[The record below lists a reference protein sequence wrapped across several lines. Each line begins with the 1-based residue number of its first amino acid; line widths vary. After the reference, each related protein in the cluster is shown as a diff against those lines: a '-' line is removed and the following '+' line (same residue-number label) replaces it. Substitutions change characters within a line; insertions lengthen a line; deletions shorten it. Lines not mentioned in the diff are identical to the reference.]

1 MIAKEKQL
9 TPNFFT
15 IRNHRMNPTTQVH
28 TAAQTAG
35 RAEGDS
41 TKGLRFAIIGAGN
54 IGGALAFG
62 LSQSQLVRSEDICIS
77 NTHSEKLERIKDFDP
92 AIRTTT
98 DNRACIAGADVV
110 VLAMKPWRLKE
121 AAEQIK
127 PWLDYDRQIVASM
140 VGGVGLSD
148 LQELFR
154 KDGGELPALY
164 YLIPNTAIA
173 ARQSM
178 TFLASRGARPEQDAA
193 LLEVFKDLGDAM
205 LVEERLMNAG
215 LVLASCGIAYALR
228 YIRANTQGGVLMGFT
243 PADAQRIVAQTMKG
257 AASLLHAEGSH
268 PESEIDKVT
277 TPAGLTIRGL
287 NAMERNGFTTAII
300 EGLMA
305 SIPGKV

>member
-1 MIAKEKQL
+1 MK
-9 TPNFFT
+9 
-15 IRNHRMNPTTQVH
+15 
-28 TAAQTAG
+28 
-35 RAEGDS
+35 
-41 TKGLRFAIIGAGN
+41 FAIIGAGN
-54 IGGALAFG
+54 IGSALAFG
-62 LSQSQLVRSEDICIS
+62 LAQSKLVRTEDISIS
-77 NTHSEKLERIKDFDP
+77 NTHPEKLERIRQCEP
-92 AIRTTT
+92 LIHTTT
-98 DNRACIAGADVV
+98 DNRECIDGADVV

-121 AAEQIK
+121 AAEQLK
-127 PWLDYDRQIVASM
+127 PWLDYDHQIVASM

-148 LQELFR
+148 LKEIFER
-154 KDGGELPALY
+154 DGQVPPLY

-173 ARQSM
+173 ACQSM
-178 TFLASRGARPEQDAA
+178 TFLSSAGATKEQDEA
-193 LLEVFKDLGDAM
+193 LLAVFKELGDAM

-257 AASLLHAEGSH
+257 AASLLSADGSH

-287 NAMERNGFTTAII
+287 NAMERNGFTTSII

-305 SIPGKV
+305 SIPQSK

>member
-1 MIAKEKQL
+1 MK
-9 TPNFFT
+9 
-15 IRNHRMNPTTQVH
+15 
-28 TAAQTAG
+28 
-35 RAEGDS
+35 
-41 TKGLRFAIIGAGN
+41 FAIIGAGN
-54 IGGALAFG
+54 IGSALAFG
-62 LSQSQLVRSEDICIS
+62 LAQGKLVRTENICIS
-77 NTHSEKLERIKDFDP
+77 NTHPEKLERIKAFDP

-98 DNRACIAGADVV
+98 DNRECIAGADVV
-110 VLAMKPWRLKE
+110 VLAMKPWKLQE
-121 AAEQIK
+121 AAEQLK
-127 PWLDYDRQIVASM
+127 PWLDYDHQIVASM

-148 LQELFR
+148 LKDIFR
-154 KDGGELPALY
+154 KDGKVPPLY

-178 TFLASRGARPEQDAA
+178 TFLSSAGATKEQDEA
-193 LLEVFKDLGDAM
+193 LLAVFKELGDAM

-228 YIRANTQGGVLMGFT
+228 YIRANTQGGVLLGFT

-257 AASLLHAEGSH
+257 AASLLSADGSH

-287 NAMERNGFTTAII
+287 NAMERNGFTTSII

-305 SIPGKV
+305 SIPQSK

>member
-1 MIAKEKQL
+1 MK
-9 TPNFFT
+9 
-15 IRNHRMNPTTQVH
+15 
-28 TAAQTAG
+28 
-35 RAEGDS
+35 
-41 TKGLRFAIIGAGN
+41 FAIIGAGN
-54 IGGALAFG
+54 IGSALAFG
-62 LSQSQLVRSEDICIS
+62 LAQSKLVRTEDICIS
-77 NTHSEKLERIKDFDP
+77 NTHPEKLERIKAFDP

-98 DNRACIAGADVV
+98 DNRECIQGADVV

-121 AAEQIK
+121 AAEQLK
-127 PWLDYDRQIVASM
+127 PWLDYDHQIVASM

-148 LQELFR
+148 LKEIFR
-154 KDGGELPALY
+154 REAPYGPPVGDEPSANPATPPTGGPRGATLPPLY

-178 TFLASRGARPEQDAA
+178 TFLSSTGATKEQDEA
-193 LLEVFKDLGDAM
+193 LLAVFKELGDAM

-257 AASLLHAEGSH
+257 AASLLSNGTSH

-287 NAMERNGFTTAII
+287 NAMERNGFTTSII

-305 SIPGKV
+305 SMPK

>member
-1 MIAKEKQL
+1 MK
-9 TPNFFT
+9 
-15 IRNHRMNPTTQVH
+15 
-28 TAAQTAG
+28 
-35 RAEGDS
+35 
-41 TKGLRFAIIGAGN
+41 FAIIGAGN
-54 IGGALAFG
+54 IGSALAFG
-62 LSQSQLVRSEDICIS
+62 LAQSKLVRTEDICIS
-77 NTHSEKLERIKDFDP
+77 NTHPEKLERIKAFDP

-98 DNRACIAGADVV
+98 DNRACIEGADVV

-121 AAEQIK
+121 AAEQLK
-127 PWLDYDRQIVASM
+127 PWLDYDHQIVASM

-148 LQELFR
+148 LKEIFR
-154 KDGGELPALY
+154 RGDGGGLRSLPALY

-173 ARQSM
+173 TRQSM
-178 TFLASRGARPEQDAA
+178 TFLSSAGATKEQDEA
-193 LLEVFKDLGDAM
+193 LLAVFKELGDAM

-228 YIRANTQGGVLMGFT
+228 YIRANTQGGVLLGFT

-257 AASLLHAEGSH
+257 AASLLGQAGSH

-287 NAMERNGFTTAII
+287 NAMERNGFTTSII

-305 SIPGKV
+305 SIPQK

>member
-1 MIAKEKQL
+1 MK
-9 TPNFFT
+9 
-15 IRNHRMNPTTQVH
+15 
-28 TAAQTAG
+28 
-35 RAEGDS
+35 
-41 TKGLRFAIIGAGN
+41 FAIIGAGN
-54 IGGALAFG
+54 IGSALAFG
-62 LSQSQLVRSEDICIS
+62 LAQSKLVRTEDISIS
-77 NTHSEKLERIKDFDP
+77 NTHPEKLERIRQREP
-92 AIRTTT
+92 LIRTTT
-98 DNRACIAGADVV
+98 DNRECIEGADVV

-121 AAEQIK
+121 AAEQLK

-148 LQELFR
+148 LKEIFSR
-154 KDGGELPALY
+154 PTPCPSREGGETSGVNEGDNAQQLPSLTGGVRGRVCPPLY

-173 ARQSM
+173 ACQSM
-178 TFLASRGARPEQDAA
+178 TFLSSAGATKEQDEA
-193 LLEVFKDLGDAM
+193 LLAVFKELGDAM

-257 AASLLHAEGSH
+257 AASLLSADGSH

-287 NAMERNGFTTAII
+287 NAMERNGFTTSII

-305 SIPGKV
+305 SIPQSK

>member
-1 MIAKEKQL
+1 MK
-9 TPNFFT
+9 
-15 IRNHRMNPTTQVH
+15 
-28 TAAQTAG
+28 
-35 RAEGDS
+35 
-41 TKGLRFAIIGAGN
+41 FAIIGAGN
-54 IGGALAFG
+54 IGSALAFG
-62 LSQSQLVRSEDICIS
+62 LAQGKLVRTEDICIS
-77 NTHSEKLERIKDFDP
+77 NTHPEKLERIKAFDP

-98 DNRACIAGADVV
+98 DNRECIEGADVV

-121 AAEQIK
+121 AAEQLK
-127 PWLDYDRQIVASM
+127 PWLDYDHQIIASM

-148 LQELFR
+148 L
-154 KDGGELPALY
+154 KDIFCRPTAQPACPVLY

-178 TFLASRGARPEQDAA
+178 TFLSSAGATKEQDEA
-193 LLEVFKDLGDAM
+193 LLAVFKELGDAM

-228 YIRANTQGGVLMGFT
+228 YIRANTQGGVLLGFT

-257 AASLLHAEGSH
+257 AASLLSADHSH
-268 PESEIDKVT
+268 PEAEIDKVT

-305 SIPGKV
+305 SIPK

>member
-1 MIAKEKQL
+1 MK
-9 TPNFFT
+9 
-15 IRNHRMNPTTQVH
+15 
-28 TAAQTAG
+28 
-35 RAEGDS
+35 
-41 TKGLRFAIIGAGN
+41 FAIIGAGN
-54 IGGALAFG
+54 IGSALAFG
-62 LSQSQLVRSEDICIS
+62 LAQSKLVRTEDICIS
-77 NTHSEKLERIKDFDP
+77 NTHPEKLERIKAFDP

-98 DNRACIAGADVV
+98 DNRECIQGADVV

-121 AAEQIK
+121 AAEQLK
-127 PWLDYDRQIVASM
+127 PWLDYDHQIVASM

-148 LQELFR
+148 LKEIFS
-154 KDGGELPALY
+154 KEELPTPCPSLGRGDLSSNGQAEMNTPPQGGAGGGLCSVCPPLY

-178 TFLASRGARPEQDAA
+178 TFLSSTGATKEQDEA
-193 LLEVFKDLGDAM
+193 LLAVFKELGDAM

-257 AASLLHAEGSH
+257 AASLLSNGSSH

-287 NAMERNGFTTAII
+287 NAMERNGFTTSII

-305 SIPGKV
+305 SMPK

>member
-1 MIAKEKQL
+1 M
-9 TPNFFT
+9 
-15 IRNHRMNPTTQVH
+15 H
-28 TAAQTAG
+28 TAASFQG
-35 RAEGDS
+35 KEGGS
-41 TKGLRFAIIGAGN
+41 ALKFAIIGAGN
-54 IGGALAFG
+54 IGSALAFG
-62 LSQSQLVRSEDICIS
+62 LAQSKLVRAENICIS
-77 NTHSEKLERIKDFDP
+77 NTHPEKLERIKAFDP
-92 AIRTTT
+92 AIRTTR
-98 DNRACIAGADVV
+98 DNRECIEGADVV
-110 VLAMKPWRLKE
+110 FLAMKPWRLKE
-121 AAEQIK
+121 AAEQLK

-140 VGGVGLSD
+140 VGGVGLED
-148 LQELFR
+148 LQNLFR
-154 KDGGELPALY
+154 KEGSSSLPAIY

-178 TFLASRGARPEQDAA
+178 TFLASRGATPEQDAA

-287 NAMERNGFTTAII
+287 NAMERNGFTSSII

-305 SIPGKV
+305 SRPA

>member
-1 MIAKEKQL
+1 MK
-9 TPNFFT
+9 
-15 IRNHRMNPTTQVH
+15 
-28 TAAQTAG
+28 
-35 RAEGDS
+35 
-41 TKGLRFAIIGAGN
+41 FAIIGAGN
-54 IGGALAFG
+54 IGSALAFG
-62 LSQSQLVRSEDICIS
+62 LAQGKLVRTEDICIS
-77 NTHSEKLERIKDFDP
+77 NTHPEKLERIKAFDP

-98 DNRACIAGADVV
+98 DNRECIDGADVV
-110 VLAMKPWRLKE
+110 VLAMKPWRLRE
-121 AAEQIK
+121 AAEQLK
-127 PWLDYDRQIVASM
+127 PWLDYDRQIIASM

-148 LQELFR
+148 LKEIFSRPTGQPAC
-154 KDGGELPALY
+154 PALY

-178 TFLASRGARPEQDAA
+178 TFLSSAGATKEQDEA
-193 LLEVFKDLGDAM
+193 LLAIFKELGDAM

-228 YIRANTQGGVLMGFT
+228 YIRANTQGGVLLGFT

-257 AASLLHAEGSH
+257 AASLLSADRSH
-268 PESEIDKVT
+268 PEAEIDKVT

-305 SIPGKV
+305 SIPQ

>member
-1 MIAKEKQL
+1 MK
-9 TPNFFT
+9 
-15 IRNHRMNPTTQVH
+15 
-28 TAAQTAG
+28 
-35 RAEGDS
+35 
-41 TKGLRFAIIGAGN
+41 FAIIGAGN
-54 IGGALAFG
+54 IGSALAFG
-62 LSQSQLVRSEDICIS
+62 LAQGKLVRTEDICIS
-77 NTHSEKLERIKDFDP
+77 NTHPEKLERIKAFDP

-98 DNRACIAGADVV
+98 DNRECIAGADVV
-110 VLAMKPWRLKE
+110 VLAMKPWKLKE
-121 AAEQIK
+121 AAEQLK
-127 PWLDYDRQIVASM
+127 PWLDYDHQIVASM

-148 LQELFR
+148 L
-154 KDGGELPALY
+154 KDIFERDGKVPPLY

-178 TFLASRGARPEQDAA
+178 TFLSSAGATKEQDEA
-193 LLEVFKDLGDAM
+193 LLAVFKELGDAM

-228 YIRANTQGGVLMGFT
+228 YIRANTQGGVLLGFT

-257 AASLLHAEGSH
+257 AASLLGKDGSH

-287 NAMERNGFTTAII
+287 NAMERNGFTTSII

-305 SIPGKV
+305 SIPQSK